1 MLTFV
6 IMMLSQYI
14 SDLLYRYQ
22 CVTVPSFGAFVA
34 ETVPAQVSGS
44 AATFLPPRKIIT
56 FNSNI
61 KNNDGLLANHVAAN
75 ENVSF
80 EKATEM
86 IAQKV
91 AQWNYELDQRNS
103 VVFDKIGTINVNGEE
118 KNLVFEPSNSTNF
131 LTSSFGLSQFVS
143 PEVKRVIAQE
153 EIPVVVAEKSEEKE
167 AISIAPQSKKRSYTF
182 LKSAAAIAVL
192 GTVSLFG
199 YKMYY
204 DNQVEKQTL
213 IVQKN
218 VQDKLEQQIQQATF
232 FIDAPNVTLELPVT
246 EEKLPYHLIAGAF
259 RNEDNAFKALQMLLD
274 QGYKAKKLE
283 ANKYGLFPVAYGSF
297 ATLEEAEMEKQKLK
311 TEVDAEAWLLIE

>member
-1 MLTFV
+1 
-6 IMMLSQYI
+6 MMLSQYI

-22 CVTVPSFGAFVA
+22 CVTVPNFGAFVA
-34 ETVPAQVSGS
+34 ETVPAQVNGS

-61 KNNDGLLANHVAAN
+61 KNNDGLLANHIAAN

-103 VVFDKIGTINVNGEE
+103 VVFDKIGTISVNGEE

-131 LTSSFGLSQFVS
+131 LISSFGLSQFVS
-143 PEVKRVIAQE
+143 PEVKREILEQETPVI
-153 EIPVVVAEKSEEKE
+153 IAENSEEKE
-167 AISIAPQSKKRSYTF
+167 PISIAPLPKKRSYTF

-192 GTVSLFG
+192 STVGLFG

-204 DNQVEKQTL
+204 DNQIEKQTL

-218 VQDKLEQQIQQATF
+218 VQDKLDAQIQQATF

-259 RNEDNAFKALQMLLD
+259 RSEDNAFKALQMLLD

-283 ANKYGLFPVAYGSF
+283 ANKYGLFPVAYGSY
-297 ATLEEAEMEKQKLK
+297 ATLEEAEVEKVKLK
-311 TEVDAEAWLLIE
+311 NEVDAEAWLLIE

>member
-1 MLTFV
+1 
-6 IMMLSQYI
+6 MMLSQYI

-34 ETVPAQVSGS
+34 ETVPAQVNGS

-61 KNNDGLLANHVAAN
+61 KNNDGLLANHIAAN

-103 VVFDKIGTINVNGEE
+103 VNFDKIGTISVNGEE

-131 LTSSFGLSQFVS
+131 LISSFGLSQFVS
-143 PEVKRVIAQE
+143 PEVKRATQQ
-153 EIPVVVAEKSEEKE
+153 VVPTVLVKKPEEKE
-167 AISIAPQSKKRSYTF
+167 PISIASEPKKRNYSF

-192 GTVSLFG
+192 GTVGLFG
-199 YKMYY
+199 YKMHY
-204 DNQVEKQTL
+204 DNQIDKQTL

-218 VQDKLEQQIQQATF
+218 VQDKLDAQIQQATF

-259 RNEDNAFKALQMLLD
+259 RSEDNAFKALQMLLD

-283 ANKYGLFPVAYGSF
+283 ANKYGLFPVAYGSY
-297 ATLEEAEMEKQKLK
+297 ATLEEAEIEKQKLK
-311 TEVDAEAWLLIE
+311 NEVDAEAWLLIE